1 MTPTVPELEAAVE
14 RKVAIAQSEAAL
26 YAKTLFRLRNA
37 LLGVVGDA
45 QDEGDRV
52 YFGSSNDFDRLKAVS
67 QKIDDLMWDDI
78 MASSQPPVDLYQ
90 SIEDRL
96 AEIAAL
102 KEALAVSEARR
113 EELEGALVIYQR
125 LRGMIQL
132 IGDDENAKGYNEA
145 LELFAS
151 VDQQATALLNPQQ
164 EGSRDHGR

>member
-1 MTPTVPELEAAVE
+1 MTPTELEAAVE

-78 MASSQPPVDLYQ
+78 MASSQPPVDLYH

-96 AEIAAL
+96 AEIATL
-102 KEALAVSEARR
+102 KEALAASEARR
-113 EELEGALVIYQR
+113 GELEANARKAFKAIADDSFTDGERLVS
-125 LRGMIQL
+125 GMTIL
-132 IGDDENAKGYNEA
+132 AA
-145 LELFAS
+145 A
-151 VDQQATALLNPQQ
+151 LNPHQ
-164 EGSRDHGR
+164 EGSRDHG